1 MINKVD
7 ELKVK
12 IFADGANKEDML
24 RLYNQDFIKG
34 LTTNPTL
41 MRQANIKNYEE
52 FALSVLKDI
61 KQKPISFE
69 VFADDFEE
77 MEKQAIKISNWQEN
91 VYVKIPVMNTKKI
104 PTYDLIKSLTNQSIK
119 VNVTAI
125 MTIQQVESVENVLN
139 PDIASYVSIFAGRMA
154 DTEIDPQKMI
164 SESLQIL
171 KNKPLSEIIWASPR
185 ELLNI
190 FQAEQIGCHAITV
203 TTGLIEKFKLIGFD
217 LNEYSLDTVKMFY
230 NDALNSGYTI

>member
-1 MINKVD
+1 MRVGLIESNAIFIKVPFYDHKGKELIKIIEYLHSKNIKLNITAVFSKRQINK
-7 ELKVK
+7 
-12 IFADGANKEDML
+12 
-24 RLYNQDFIKG
+24 
-34 LTTNPTL
+34 
-41 MRQANIKNYEE
+41 
-52 FALSVLKDI
+52 LSLI
-61 KQKPISFE
+61 LGG
-69 VFADDFEE
+69 
-77 MEKQAIKISNWQEN
+77 
-91 VYVKIPVMNTKKI
+91 NTE
-104 PTYDLIKSLTNQSIK
+104 SI
-119 VNVTAI
+119 
-125 MTIQQVESVENVLN
+125 
-139 PDIASYVSIFAGRMA
+139 VSIFAGRIA
-154 DTEIDPQKMI
+154 DTGIDPQKMI